1 MYQIPVK
8 DCGRYVICEMT
19 EVTPVYEGKYNARIP
34 ESDILGA
41 MRVQL
46 DISGE
51 YAYLHYFYK
60 VPKLIR
66 EDNIVGGSMEEKIL
80 GKIDYAEFGQ
90 YPDRPFLFGLQLGFK
105 MQGSGVMDGGRY
117 TVNISSEC
125 KWDSEEEKNDAFEKM
140 LLYTN
145 KILTD
150 AKVSHISE
158 LLDKPVE
165 ITLKSNAFQSFRI
178 LTEVL

>member
-8 DCGRYVICEMT
+8 DCGRCVICEMN
-19 EVTPVYEGKYNARIP
+19 EVVPVYKGKCTARIP
-34 ESDILGA
+34 ELDILGA

-51 YAYLHYFYK
+51 YVYLHYFYK

-90 YPDRPFLFGLQLGFK
+90 YPDRPFLLGLQLGFK

-117 TVNISSEC
+117 TVNISPVC
-125 KWDSEEEKNDAFEKM
+125 KWDSEEEKNNAFEKM
-140 LLYTN
+140 LLHTN

-150 AKVSHISE
+150 AKVNYVSE

-165 ITLKSNAFQSFRI
+165 ITLKNNTFQSFRI